1 MRNTFGVAVAA
12 LLISSASFA
21 QKDEL
26 KTLKKLYGRDK
37 LSDKDMTEYKSTVA
51 KAESFLSSA
60 NEDDRTYINFYKSM
74 APILELQ
81 RKMTGDPAQN
91 TAAIAQELTPAKI
104 NELAASL
111 NSVLEYEKKTGKKV
125 YTKDIEE
132 TVKSFSPLLLNYAI
146 QLGSNKR
153 GAEASSLL
161 YSLYTLD
168 KTNQD
173 NLYYAASYAVNS
185 NDYDTALKYYDE
197 LKALKYSGETTLYY
211 AQNVA
216 SGKEESF
223 PTKADRDR
231 FVSLKTHS
239 MPRDEKVP
247 SKRGE
252 IYKNIALILLQKNQV
267 EEAKAAFVEAKQ
279 ANPDDVSLMISEADL
294 YVKLKDYDTYTKL
307 VNQILQKNPKDAVL
321 VYNLGVIS
329 LEANQLAEAEKHLT
343 RAIELDPKMGNA
355 YLNLAAIKL
364 KPDEALVKEMN
375 ALGTS
380 AKENKRYDELKK
392 QRTAMFQSA
401 MPILEKA
408 HEIEPANQD
417 VIANLMSVY
426 NFLEMTDKYKA
437 LKAKRQQ

>member
-1 MRNTFGVAVAA
+1 
-12 LLISSASFA
+12 
-21 QKDEL
+21 
-26 KTLKKLYGRDK
+26 
-37 LSDKDMTEYKSTVA
+37 
-51 KAESFLSSA
+51 
-60 NEDDRTYINFYKSM
+60 
-74 APILELQ
+74 
-81 RKMTGDPAQN
+81 MTGDPAQN

-161 YSLYTLD
+161 YSLYNLD